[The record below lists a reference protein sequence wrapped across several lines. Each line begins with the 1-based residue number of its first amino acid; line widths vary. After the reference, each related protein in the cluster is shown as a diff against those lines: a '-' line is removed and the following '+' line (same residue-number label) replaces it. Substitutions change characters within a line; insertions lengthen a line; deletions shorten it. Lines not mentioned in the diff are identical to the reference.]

1 LSGWLCAADVLEK
14 LDHFVRFEELLGVV
28 MLNFLFKKE
37 RQLQSLIYSY
47 LEDLGVV
54 LNHFSNAMKI
64 FLEKSLSDDF
74 HFLVERTHKSES
86 KADDIREE
94 INLLMY
100 SKALIPESREDIMRL
115 LETIDEIPRYIEL
128 ILYMIQTEKLVA
140 PDFLISDIKELIRF
154 SIESCDLMIRQID
167 LMLKKQEG
175 IRALLA
181 TIDHNESHCDH
192 IERRAITKIFDSDLD
207 PFQKLQLKEMVL
219 YLGEISDQADR
230 VSKRV
235 NIMAM
240 KRRV

>member
-1 LSGWLCAADVLEK
+1 
-14 LDHFVRFEELLGVV
+14 

-100 SKALIPESREDIMRL
+100 SKALIPESREDVMRL
-115 LETIDEIPRYIEL
+115 LETIDEIPRSVSYTHL
-128 ILYMIQTEKLVA
+128 
-140 PDFLISDIKELIRF
+140 
-154 SIESCDLMIRQID
+154 
-167 LMLKKQEG
+167 
-175 IRALLA
+175 RAHE
-181 TIDHNESHCDH
+181 T
-192 IERRAITKIFDSDLD
+192 
-207 PFQKLQLKEMVL
+207 
-219 YLGEISDQADR
+219 
-230 VSKRV
+230 
-235 NIMAM
+235 
-240 KRRV
+240 